1 MLAVLKGQEA
11 VIALSVSSCEAGEI
25 NVLLVHDGPQQFP
38 LRLGQLVE
46 VTLYFC
52 LFSESWFTIN
62 VTLCLILD

>member
-11 VIALSVSSCEAGEI
+11 VIALSVSSCEAWEI

-62 VTLCLILD
+62 VKLCLILD